1 LIHRLSR
8 CLICLSEWYAHEA
21 ELKLSPS
28 YEKTS
33 QKAAIRLTKADATS
47 KFRMTAR
54 KISGLTA
61 TNIVVANMIGTGVV
75 TSLGFQVAAI
85 RSDFALIFLWAIGGV
100 AALCGAL
107 CYAELAAALPRSG
120 GEYHFL
126 SRIYH
131 PSIGFIAGWI
141 SATVGFAAPIAI
153 SAIAFGEYCKPFF
166 PGVPPIVV
174 GLVVAWLVT
183 AIHLAGVHTGEIFQ
197 NVSTVL
203 KVALILVLIV
213 AGLFFGRSQPLDLA
227 LNASTWE
234 ALISGPF
241 AVSLVFVMYSY
252 SGWNAATYITGEV
265 RNPAKNVPWALFTG
279 TGIVIVLY
287 VFLNAVFLLTTP
299 KQTLSGQVEVG
310 LLSGQAIFGAVGGAI
325 VSGLIALGLVASIS
339 AMTWIGPHVTKTMA
353 EDLPTLRIFSR
364 VSKNGTPYVAMLFQ
378 LAMITFLLTTATF
391 TKVLIYIQFS
401 LLLCSFLTV
410 VGLIVLRVR
419 EPHLERPYKVWA
431 YPVTPIF
438 FLLISMHMM
447 IHVVRERPI
456 ESLMGFGTAA
466 AGLIIF
472 FLSRESSFRP
482 IQ

>member
-1 LIHRLSR
+1 
-8 CLICLSEWYAHEA
+8 
-21 ELKLSPS
+21 
-28 YEKTS
+28 
-33 QKAAIRLTKADATS
+33 
-47 KFRMTAR
+47 MTAR

-61 TNIVVANMIGTGVV
+61 ANIVVANMIGTGVF

-85 RSDFALIFLWAIGGV
+85 RSDFALIFLWALGGL

-131 PSIGFIAGWI
+131 PSIGFIAGWV

-166 PGVPPIVV
+166 PGIPPVVV
-174 GLVVAWLVT
+174 GLLVAWLVT
-183 AIHLAGVHTGEIFQ
+183 AIHLAGVRTGAIFQ
-197 NVSTVL
+197 NVSTVV

-213 AGLFFGRSQPLDLA
+213 AGLFFRRSQPLDLA
-227 LNASTWE
+227 VNGNTLE
-234 ALISGPF
+234 ALVSGPF

-265 RNPAKNVPWALFTG
+265 RNPAKNVPWALFVG
-279 TGIVIVLY
+279 TVFVVVLY
-287 VFLNAVFLLTTP
+287 VLLNGVFLLTTP

-310 LLSGQAIFGAVGGAI
+310 LLSGQAMFGSTGGAI

-353 EDLPTLRIFSR
+353 EDLPALRVFSR

-378 LAMITFLLTTATF
+378 LAMITFLLSTATF
-391 TKVLIYIQFS
+391 NTVLIYVQF
-401 LLLCSFLTV
+401 
-410 VGLIVLRVR
+410 
-419 EPHLERPYKVWA
+419 
-431 YPVTPIF
+431 
-438 FLLISMHMM
+438 
-447 IHVVRERPI
+447 
-456 ESLMGFGTAA
+456 
-466 AGLIIF
+466 
-472 FLSRESSFRP
+472 
-482 IQ
+482 